1 MRLSLF
7 YFSKRQDIFY
17 LFVDSQ
23 TWTVSQVCESEL
35 APIQGGQGET
45 KKTQHFRLVD
55 GSIKKQGNLHRRLVL
70 GDSGMDRSLNLPTR
84 ISKLRG
90 LNRAQSHILFRQ
102 SQHYSTL
109 KAASLKTIPTAGKKS
124 GF

>member
-7 YFSKRQDIFY
+7 YFSKRQDMFY

-90 LNRAQSHILFRQ
+90 LNWAQSHILF
-102 SQHYSTL
+102 
-109 KAASLKTIPTAGKKS
+109 SLNDTVLSRLHP
-124 GF
+124 